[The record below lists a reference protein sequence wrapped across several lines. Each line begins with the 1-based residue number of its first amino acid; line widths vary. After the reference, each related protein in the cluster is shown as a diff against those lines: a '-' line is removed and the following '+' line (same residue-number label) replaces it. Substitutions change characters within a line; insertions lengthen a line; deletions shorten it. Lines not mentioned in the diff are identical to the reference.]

1 VTALAGLL
9 CMAAGAPVLVGTAWA
24 GSGLAGSSA
33 TLTVSVRVVER
44 CAIAVPDGVFDHV
57 FDRLPPP
64 ARARLF
70 RLIEHRCQRRTPA
83 RIHLAPGPP
92 PWLAERLRLPAAVPT
107 AHLAPGSPPWLG
119 PLPGPPGQV
128 LAARRAPDSVLVTIT
143 Y

>member
-1 VTALAGLL
+1 MTALAGLL

-44 CAIAVPDGVFDHV
+44 CAIQVPDGVLDPV
-57 FDRLPPP
+57 FDRLPPL
-64 ARARLF
+64 ARARLL

-83 RIHLAPGPP
+83 QIHVAPGPP
-92 PWLAERLRLPAAVPT
+92 PWLGPGPPPWLADRLRLPAAVM
-107 AHLAPGSPPWLG
+107 
-119 PLPGPPGQV
+119 
-128 LAARRAPDSVLVTIT
+128 AARRAPDSVLVTIT